1 MLEISVIFE
10 EFQLVFNFMLFFHSN
25 TIFFSSWKMQGSK
38 NLGGCT
44 SPPVPLVSTGLI
56 KEFVLNIY
64 TKGSLHFLKIS
75 YAFYYKLVN
84 LIHNPFVDLL
94 RYTTILNETYCRS
107 RKDTRLNIFPIP
119 PLHVSFKI
127 VLQGFSKMLRGNRLK
142 RE

>member
-1 MLEISVIFE
+1 MRSFSWLLISCYF
-10 EFQLVFNFMLFFHSN
+10 FTLTLFFSVHEKCKVAK
-25 TIFFSSWKMQGSK
+25 IWGAA
-38 NLGGCT
+38 
-44 SPPVPLVSTGLI
+44 PPPPPAPLVSTGLI
-56 KEFVLNIY
+56 KEFVLHIY

-84 LIHNPFVDLL
+84 LIDNPFVDLL